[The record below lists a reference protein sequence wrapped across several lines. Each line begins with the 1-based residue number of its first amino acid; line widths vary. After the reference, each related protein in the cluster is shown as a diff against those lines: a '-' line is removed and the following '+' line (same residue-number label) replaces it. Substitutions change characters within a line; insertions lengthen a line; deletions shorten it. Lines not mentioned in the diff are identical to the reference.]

1 VLEFDA
7 EGIDN
12 VSSSALA
19 SIIRKEVIK
28 ASDYKLVDRNA
39 MNEILAEQ
47 GLSQSGCVSSE
58 CAVEVGKLL
67 GVQQMVGGTLSALG
81 SLYLLD
87 INIIDVSTGEIIKTE
102 SVEHIGKIEELIS
115 PLRKTIKSMLVGSS
129 LNVSEA
135 FVYIESVPS
144 GAMVYMNGI
153 SVGSA
158 PLKHTINTKS
168 YNITLKA
175 DGYADWVQTIQGK
188 SGETVIVKA
197 ELLESRAS
205 SGEGLAS
212 NEIGKWEVL
221 GISRSDYVDFLRLG
235 IDERDWIEDIQPA
248 GFTIN
253 DLKGFNKYNI
263 PREAWYFIKKND
275 FSLQFSQDLIRNKI
289 PFGMWF
295 EYRMLNDSIPDLNES
310 LTVEYFTFFN
320 QISWL
325 ISNGIIDNKS
335 YSNFVEEFG
344 SDAYNLFS
352 ITNSSDISEPQTI
365 KMIETF
371 KDKTLNAKNI
381 NPKFLSFKQQL
392 LNDYTKSDK
401 YKYEDFEKFKKS
413 VIEINVWQWL
423 VLTNLNVPSK
433 YYIIFFYNP
442 HPKG

>member
-1 VLEFDA
+1 MLEFDT

-115 PLRKTIKSMLVGSS
+115 PLRKTIKSMFFGSS
-129 LNVSEA
+129 QNVGEA
-135 FVYIESVPS
+135 LVYIESVPS
-144 GAMVYMNGI
+144 GVMVFMNGI

-158 PLKHTINTKS
+158 PLKHTIDTKS

-205 SGEGLAS
+205 SGGGLAS

-235 IDERDWIEDIQPA
+235 IDERDWIEKIQPA

-253 DLKGFNKYNI
+253 DLREYYKYNI
-263 PREAWYFIKKND
+263 PSEAWYYIKKND
-275 FSLQFSQDLIRNKI
+275 FSLQFSQEMIRNKI
-289 PFGMWF
+289 PPGMWF
-295 EYRMLNDSIPDLNES
+295 EYKMLNDSIPDLNDS
-310 LTVEYFTFFN
+310 LTVEYFTFIN
-320 QISWL
+320 QTHWL
-325 ISNGIIDNKS
+325 INNGIIDNKS
-335 YSNFVEEFG
+335 YTNFVSEFG

-352 ITNSSDISEPQTI
+352 ITNPSDISEPLTI
-365 KMIETF
+365 KIIETF

-381 NPKFLSFKQQL
+381 NIKLLNFKQQL

-401 YKYEDFEKFKKS
+401 YKDFEKFKKS

-433 YYIIFFYNP
+433 YYIMFYYNP